1 MLRNVKRF
9 DAAAMA
15 AAGKKPGWKRPGD
28 EARAEG
34 WRGDDSQVIANDA
47 LGAHVLHVVVCNDDM
62 ILWDQI
68 LRCEI
73 GGGVFLPVDEQQR
86 IGLQKQWRPQTNDSA
101 AWKKEYPNIDV
112 TKLGRD
118 SWEVPRGFAKVGES
132 GAAAAVREAQE
143 ETESVVVSSTLL
155 GDVCD
160 NTALSPHMTAIQIGT
175 IDSTRKPQDKPDLNE
190 KMLAPLT
197 FFTLKEI
204 KQMVARGE
212 VYDAYTLA
220 ALGLYYIEQ
229 HGN

>member
-1 MLRNVKRF
+1 MPRNVKRF

-15 AAGKKPGWKRPGD
+15 AAGKKPGWKRREG
-28 EARAEG
+28 AE
-34 WRGDDSQVIANDA
+34 VITNDQ
-47 LGAHVLHVVVCNDDM
+47 LGATVLHVVVCNDDA

-73 GGGVFLPVDEQQR
+73 GGGVFLPVDDQQR
-86 IGLQKQWRPQTNDSA
+86 IGLQKQWRPQTKDQA
-101 AWKKEYPNIDV
+101 AWKAEYPNIDV
-112 TKLGRD
+112 SKLGRD
-118 SWEVPRGFAKVGES
+118 SWEIPRGFAKVGET
-132 GAAAAVREAQE
+132 GADAAVREAQE
-143 ETESVVVSSTLL
+143 ETESVVVASTVL

-160 NTALSPHMTAIQIGT
+160 NTALSPHMTAIQIGK
-175 IDSTRKPQDKPDLNE
+175 IDPSKKPKDKPDVNE

-212 VYDAYTLA
+212 IYDAYTLA
-220 ALGLYYIEQ
+220 ALGLYYIDQ